1 MSEQPTVEGNE
12 ISLTD
17 KISLNHLLLEHSQ
30 WRAKCRGD
38 FLDSKLVR
46 PSRSCLAQSYIS
58 PLLCGLSQASGM
70 AILFLF
76 GILYLYFGF
85 ISLLVILEGYAP
97 VADPN
102 SIKITNL
109 RTANVPLEVGLV
121 NLQIRTKCDLSSF
134 SNVVQHPVSISGF
147 TITVNWDSNVTC
159 PGPDIFFTLQASQ
172 GSNGSLYD
180 IGASTVR
187 WTAFGPRP
195 VDNGVGAC
203 AGPVSISYLPP
214 WPWHLTDQACLHS
227 FLLGSALL
235 IAGLCCAAHHPRAA
249 KYVLVAALVISGL
262 LLCIASLGFLSLG
275 LDRYAFSP
283 AISGTLLVLLAL
295 ALSHHE
301 RRLAEAVLACG
312 GLLLVVRA
320 LDDCALFRD
329 CAFLASQPPATPATA
344 AFLGLT
350 LLLLRHVKLA
360 RLRAAFIRDRAR
372 YDAAWTTLTGSRA
385 DCAALDVLD
394 AEMNCPELA
403 AACMAERPQQRF
415 RHFSTRGAASSSLLP
430 PDHST
435 ADAESHQRVGSG
447 RRVSVHSGDFL
458 LQMADASSLG
468 AYSDSDLAVV
478 SLDQLYSQA
487 SSSKCACGGVVVVV
501 PGLSVKAR
509 VERREGLRRTAKG
522 ERKKGRR

>member
-12 ISLTD
+12 ISLMD

-329 CAFLASQPPATPATA
+329 CAFLASQPPASPATA
-344 AFLGLT
+344 AFLSLT

-360 RLRAAFIRDRAR
+360 RLRAAFTRDRAR
-372 YDAAWTTLTGSRA
+372 YDAAWNTLMLSRA

-394 AEMNCPELA
+394 AEMNCMELA
-403 AACMAERPQQRF
+403 AACMAERPHQRSHQF
-415 RHFSTRGAASSSLLP
+415 PTLGATSAEGSRLLP

-435 ADAESHQRVGSG
+435 ADAESHQRAGSG
-447 RRVSVHSGDFL
+447 RRLSVHFGDFL
-458 LQMADASSLG
+458 LQMANASSLG
-468 AYSDSDLAVV
+468 ASSGTDLAVV

-487 SSSKCACGGVVVVV
+487 RS
-501 PGLSVKAR
+501 
-509 VERREGLRRTAKG
+509 
-522 ERKKGRR
+522 